1 MTTATET
8 ETQARFVQ
16 VPAGLI
22 SSLRRALANDR
33 DPLEAV
39 NLLRQVGYEV
49 GEAVH
54 QALSEHL
61 AATAGGDAGE
71 IDTDAFWQGVSDYF
85 ESIRWGRVEHRRLHP
100 GVGALELVD
109 WIEAGSDGGPQG
121 CHLSTGFFTDL
132 LGRVAG
138 DGVVVMEVPA
148 EAGRSRLLF
157 GNGDTLGAVYQS
169 IASGASLDEAL
180 AQLQS

>member
-33 DPLEAV
+33 PPLEAV

-54 QALSEHL
+54 QALSDHL
-61 AATAGGDAGE
+61 GGAAELDA
-71 IDTDAFWQGVSDYF
+71 DAFWQGVSDYF
-85 ESIRWGRVEHRRLHP
+85 AGIGWGRVEHRQLHP
-100 GVGALELVD
+100 GVGALDLVD
-109 WIEAGSDGGPQG
+109 WIEAGSDGGPLG

-157 GNGDTLGAVYQS
+157 GSGDTLGAVYQ
-169 IASGASLDEAL
+169 ALAGGATLDEAL
-180 AQLQS
+180 GRLQS

>member
-33 DPLEAV
+33 QPLEAV

-54 QALSEHL
+54 QALSDHL
-61 AATAGGDAGE
+61 AAAGGDASE
-71 IDTDAFWQGVSDYF
+71 IDADAFWQGVSDYF
-85 ESIRWGRVEHRRLHP
+85 QSVGWGRVEHRRLHP
-100 GVGALELVD
+100 GVGALDLVD
-109 WIEAGSDGGPQG
+109 WIEAGSDGGPAG

-148 EAGRSRLLF
+148 EPGRSRLLF
-157 GNGDTLGAVYQS
+157 GSGETLGAVYQS
-169 IASGASLDEAL
+169 LAGGSTLDDAI
-180 AQLQS
+180 AQLG

>member
-1 MTTATET
+1 MTTATDT
-8 ETQARFVQ
+8 RFVQ

-33 DPLEAV
+33 QPLEAV

-49 GEAVH
+49 GEDVH
-54 QALSEHL
+54 QALSAHI
-61 AATAGGDAGE
+61 AFAGGDARE
-71 IDTDAFWQGVSDYF
+71 LDADAFWQGVSGYF
-85 ESIRWGRVEHRRLHP
+85 QSIGWGSVEHRQLHP
-100 GVGALELVD
+100 GVGALDLVD

-148 EAGRSRLLF
+148 EPGRSRLLF
-157 GNGDTLGAVYQS
+157 GSGETLAAVYQS
-169 IASGASLDEAL
+169 LASGASLDEAL
-180 AQLQS
+180 GRLQS

>member
-1 MTTATET
+1 MTTATDS
-8 ETQARFVQ
+8 RFVQ

-33 DPLEAV
+33 QPLEAV

-49 GEAVH
+49 GEAMH
-54 QALSEHL
+54 QALSDHL
-61 AATAGGDAGE
+61 AAAGGDARE
-71 IDTDAFWQGVSDYF
+71 LDADAFWQGVSGYF
-85 ESIRWGRVEHRRLHP
+85 QSIGWGSVEHRVLHP
-100 GVGALELVD
+100 GVGALDLVD

-138 DGVVVMEVPA
+138 EGVVVMEVPA

-157 GNGDTLGAVYQS
+157 GNGDTLAAVYQS
-169 IASGASLDEAL
+169 LAGGATLDEAL
-180 AQLQS
+180 GRLES